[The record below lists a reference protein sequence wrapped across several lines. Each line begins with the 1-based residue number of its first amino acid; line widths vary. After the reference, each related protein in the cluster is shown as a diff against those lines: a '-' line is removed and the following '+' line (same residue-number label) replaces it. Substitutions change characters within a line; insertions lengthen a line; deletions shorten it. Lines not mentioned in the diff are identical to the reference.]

1 MTDPKN
7 VTPRKLPQE
16 SWISMNLD
24 LAKVLT
30 TVGPAASII
39 FAAWIFVAFLQ
50 TRYDAA
56 IDRYRDLIE
65 KFRSPDLSDS
75 RKANMR
81 DEILNYKRRCE
92 LMNRAIGC
100 GLISAMLLIST
111 MIFGGFSLVFQDSEA
126 LKLVSMGTA
135 TLGLILVIVGAAMV
149 IMEGRII
156 RRQIHTELLDIPEL
170 AHGIDQGAGDINDPH
185 RRGQDRVPTRS

>member
-1 MTDPKN
+1 MT
-7 VTPRKLPQE
+7 
-16 SWISMNLD
+16 LD

-56 IDRYRDLIE
+56 VERYRDLIE
-65 KFRSPDLSDS
+65 KFRTADLSGS

-92 LMNRAIGC
+92 LMNRATGC
-100 GLISAMLLIST
+100 GLVSAMLLIST
-111 MIFGGFSLVFQDSEA
+111 MIFGGLSIVFQETGF
-126 LKLVSMGTA
+126 LKLASMGTA
-135 TLGLILVIVGAAMV
+135 LLGLLLVIVGAV
-149 IMEGRII
+149 IVVLEGRII
-156 RRQIHTELLDIPEL
+156 RRQIHSELLDIPDL
-170 AHGIDQGAGDINDPH
+170 AHGIDQDPGAIDDPQ
-185 RRGQDRVPTRS
+185 RRGQDRVPVRS

>member
-1 MTDPKN
+1 MD
-7 VTPRKLPQE
+7 
-16 SWISMNLD
+16 LD

-56 IDRYRDLIE
+56 VERYRDLIE
-65 KFRSPDLSDS
+65 KYRSSDLSGS

-81 DEILNYKRRCE
+81 DQIVNYKRRCE
-92 LMNRAIGC
+92 LMNIATGC
-100 GLISAMLLIST
+100 GLISAIMLIST
-111 MIFGGFSLVFQDSEA
+111 MIFGGLSIVYQDVLT
-126 LKLVSMGTA
+126 LKLMSVGTA
-135 TLGLILVIVGAAMV
+135 MLGLVLVIVGAVIV

-156 RRQIHTELLDIPEL
+156 RRQIHSELLDVPDL
-170 AHGIDQGAGDINDPH
+170 AHSIDQDSGAIDDPH
-185 RRGQDRVPTRS
+185 RRGHDDVPQRP